1 MIAIE
6 TFHMIRRLLL
16 TPLILGLISPL
27 SSLAVPEN
35 PDQFKR
41 LEKALFDLP
50 CDEIGTDACIARGIG
65 INACTFSFGI
75 KQGKSIKEALEIADS
90 TFASIMKSNDL
101 DPWTIFNKEGSIKK
115 EVKDEAIYRIN
126 MCSKAIKESMPS
138 LLKQTNGEVASAER
152 IEEETKTFPYYWLD
166 SIEDMNRGKK

>member
-35 PDQFKR
+35 PDQFKK
-41 LEKALFDLP
+41 LEEAFILP
-50 CDEIGTDACIARGIG
+50 CDEIGNDACIARGIG

-75 KQGKSIKEALEIADS
+75 NKGKKVKEAIGIADL
-90 TFASIMKSNDL
+90 TFASIMRANNL
-101 DPWTIFNKEGSIKK
+101 DINTIFEKDGSIKK
-115 EVKDEAIYRIN
+115 EVKEEAIYRIN
-126 MCSKAIKESMPS
+126 MCSDATRESIPF
-138 LLKQTNGEVASAER
+138 LLKQKNGGEATEDK
-152 IEEETKTFPYYWLD
+152 IEGLTKTFPYSWLHT
-166 SIEDMNRGKK
+166 IEKLVKGNK